1 MKLSKITTDRAMD
14 VLCEIT
20 PNVANIVT
28 DEELMT
34 ELKKAVDPNDVETKA
49 GLLAKGVER
58 VAKIVPIILKKR
70 KFDMFG
76 ILAALNEKTIA
87 ELYEVPQEQ
96 VRIIP
101 YPVVNAV
108 KITVPR
114 LIPSGDLLDTDIY
127 GCQQHM
133 ALANLEVEL

>member
-28 DEELMT
+28 DEELMA

-76 ILAALNEKTIA
+76 ILAALNEKTI
-87 ELYEVPQEQ
+87 EEIGKQNILVTMSQ
-96 VRIIP
+96 VRDI
-101 YPVVNAV
+101 V
-108 KITVPR
+108 KDK
-114 LIPSGDLLDTDIY
+114 DLMDFFKSCV
-127 GCQQHM
+127 GS
-133 ALANLEVEL
+133 EGSE

>member
-28 DEELMT
+28 DEELMA

-58 VAKIVPIILKKR
+58 VANIVPIILKKR

-76 ILAALNEKTIA
+76 ILAALNEKTIEEIGKQNILVTMA
-87 ELYEVPQEQ
+87 Q
-96 VRIIP
+96 VRDI
-101 YPVVNAV
+101 V
-108 KITVPR
+108 KDK
-114 LIPSGDLLDTDIY
+114 DLMDFFKSCV
-127 GCQQHM
+127 GS
-133 ALANLEVEL
+133 EGSE